1 MINEV
6 LTIKQLLTNVE
17 KLKAIEICDKIL
29 SKNFTHEYIINSTS
43 PLTDIIYLSSG

>member
-17 KLKAIEICDKIL
+17 KLKAIEICGEPPRVYTRGI
-29 SKNFTHEYIINSTS
+29 
-43 PLTDIIYLSSG
+43 